1 MDVVVDD
8 LKEKLKQSEQEC
20 EVEIENQ
27 RFQTSHIS
35 GNDAKVRFY
44 TGFSTFSALLVCF
57 NFLGP
62 AVNRLKCW
70 SSTSSRDE
78 KTRLKSGKGRKR
90 NIPPLEEFFLLFVRL
105 RLGLFE
111 RDLAYRFSI
120 SQSTVSRIINTWIN
134 LLYLQFKQI
143 PLRPSKAIVT
153 SNMPRVFK
161 NKYPSTRVII
171 DATEVYV
178 EQPAIPELQQL
189 TFSTYK
195 NHNTYKGLI
204 GISPSGAVTFVSSLY
219 AGSIYVPFD
228 MRSWIIN

>member
-1 MDVVVDD
+1 MCSEHFETTRGLLSLTVPSLKLPRSTSQQTSRRPPPTLRYSTPSETPTHQSPAAGKVFCDACVQTDLSGSDIESMEVVVDV

-62 AVNRLKCW
+62 AINRLKYW
-70 SSTSSRDE
+70 SNTSSSDE
-78 KTRLKSGKGRKR
+78 ETRPKSGKGRKR
-90 NIPPLEEFFLLFVRL
+90 ILPPLEEFFLLLVRL

-111 RDLAYRFSI
+111 QDLAYRFSI

-134 LLYLQFKQI
+134 LLYCNL
-143 PLRPSKAIVT
+143 
-153 SNMPRVFK
+153 
-161 NKYPSTRVII
+161 NKYPS
-171 DATEVYV
+171 
-178 EQPAIPELQQL
+178 
-189 TFSTYK
+189 
-195 NHNTYKGLI
+195 GLLKLLLHLI
-204 GISPSGAVTFVSSLY
+204 CLE
-219 AGSIYVPFD
+219 
-228 MRSWIIN
+228 